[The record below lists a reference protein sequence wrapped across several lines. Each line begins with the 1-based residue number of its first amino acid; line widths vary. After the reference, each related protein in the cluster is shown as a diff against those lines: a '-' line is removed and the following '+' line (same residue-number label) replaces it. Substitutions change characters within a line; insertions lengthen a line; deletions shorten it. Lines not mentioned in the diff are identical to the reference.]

1 MYCTKCGTENEA
13 TDMICKKCGAKLREG
28 KIVQKKPGKKAFL
41 VLAAALVFLICIII
55 MGTKRTPDIEQITSD
70 LQEELKK
77 DGDMFLD
84 EQDFNIAELTIEKEE
99 KGKKIYIAQIYVDY
113 SKNRVEYQEKYILKY
128 YRDKGWHIKD
138 IQEYDTESWVMKPI
152 SAPSAEELADES
164 FEYYTAGRGYYQ
176 TFEPLDEQEEPDLEN
191 GIANYYY
198 TAGRETRFK
207 KISAKVKMTYVFDKK
222 YENWQCDSCSCLEEN
237 VEYHNLLHTWSGIEE
252 DSWNGDKN
260 IQIEITEAAG
270 EDIKGKLYINDESHE
285 MSGTISGLIDEPV
298 CKVRMQGINDKQ
310 YYIDG
315 IIWEEEG
322 NFSGEIYTSY
332 NPDATFYW
340 TSDIYYIDLNME
352 N

>member
-13 TDMICKKCGAKLREG
+13 TDMICKKCGAKLRED
-28 KIVQKKPGKKAFL
+28 KIVQKKPGKKACF

-77 DGDMFLD
+77 DGDMLLD
-84 EQDFNIAELTIEKEE
+84 EQNFNIAELTIEKEE

-113 SKNRVEYQEKYILKY
+113 SNDRVEYQEKYILRY

-138 IQEYDTESWVMKPI
+138 IREYDTESWVMKPI
-152 SAPSAEELADES
+152 SAPSAEELVDES
-164 FEYYTAGRGYYQ
+164 FEYYTAGRDYYQ

-191 GIANYYY
+191 GTANYYY
-198 TAGRETRFK
+198 AASGETRFK
-207 KISAKVKMTYVFDKK
+207 KISAKVKITYVFDKR

-237 VEYHNLLHTWSGIEE
+237 VEYHNLLHTWSGIVE
-252 DSWNGDKN
+252 DSWRGDKN
-260 IQIEITEAAG
+260 IRIEITEAEG
-270 EDIKGKLYINDESHE
+270 QDIKGKLYINDELHE
-285 MSGTISGLIDEPV
+285 MSGTISGLPGDAFCNV
-298 CKVRMQGINDKQ
+298 TMQGINDKQ

-315 IIWEEEG
+315 FIREEEG
-322 NFSGEIYTSY
+322 DFSTEIYTSY
-332 NPDATFYW
+332 DPGAVIYW
-340 TSDIYYIDLNME
+340 MSDIYNINLNME